1 MFYNF
6 YKPGDDMA
14 ESKHAALSQNKSFND
29 FIITYSSVT
38 ICLLY

>member
-14 ESKHAALSQNKSFND
+14 ESKHAAHPQNKSSNA
-29 FIITYSSVT
+29 FIITYSCVSLCV
-38 ICLLY
+38 LY